1 MRFLSILLLLLALLP
16 SCQRID
22 APKDYQ
28 SNFIDDFYQPR
39 NPEIPMIDYNRF
51 SKPMLERM
59 NNSATDMQF
68 VGWLGRSV
76 KLNTLPA
83 ESMENLQY
91 QIIDI
96 NRYYQDYP
104 NSISINPISH
114 TTYDINTFSSLEHYY
129 ENSSYN
135 NSVSADVEIDF
146 GSIFNLA
153 ASFDFS
159 ESFNISTTSMNEY
172 IFGISDF
179 NILENKYSLSVADND
194 LRIIKNE
201 YLNDSFIQ
209 NIFFSTPVSVINNY
223 GEFVIRQ
230 FITGGSLEILYA
242 AHKSTNS
249 ASTTTNEE
257 YQFELETAIM
267 SMINGEVEHQIS
279 GRDSIYNYDL
289 FSDVRVSYKFL
300 GGDALM
306 SSFSLPE
313 NAETFVLNTTFWEN
327 SMQDPDNHVISK
339 YIDNSLIPIYTFIEE
354 DNLKNKYRN
363 IISGQGITLQA
374 LMVPNIKIAVTEY
387 SLQKNMK
394 LCQSYIT
401 TRFGDRILLNSID
414 VPESLVRNVV
424 GTEFQRLQGIFPDI
438 EIISYNDYQTGRPGL
453 NLNNF
458 QGCEFDINSLTKYVD
473 SNSGKTYLLTTIQST
488 GRKVAYVLYNEDIIN
503 EYTFDD
509 IIEQVPNT
517 DKSLHVIKTQY
528 ELIAL

>member
-1 MRFLSILLLLLALLP
+1 
-16 SCQRID
+16 
-22 APKDYQ
+22 
-28 SNFIDDFYQPR
+28 
-39 NPEIPMIDYNRF
+39 
-51 SKPMLERM
+51 
-59 NNSATDMQF
+59 
-68 VGWLGRSV
+68 
-76 KLNTLPA
+76 
-83 ESMENLQY
+83 
-91 QIIDI
+91 
-96 NRYYQDYP
+96 
-104 NSISINPISH
+104 
-114 TTYDINTFSSLEHYY
+114 
-129 ENSSYN
+129 
-135 NSVSADVEIDF
+135 
-146 GSIFNLA
+146 
-153 ASFDFS
+153 
-159 ESFNISTTSMNEY
+159 
-172 IFGISDF
+172 
-179 NILENKYSLSVADND
+179 
-194 LRIIKNE
+194 
-201 YLNDSFIQ
+201 
-209 NIFFSTPVSVINNY
+209 
-223 GEFVIRQ
+223 
-230 FITGGSLEILYA
+230 
-242 AHKSTNS
+242 
-249 ASTTTNEE
+249 
-257 YQFELETAIM
+257 
-267 SMINGEVEHQIS
+267 
-279 GRDSIYNYDL
+279 
-289 FSDVRVSYKFL
+289 
-300 GGDALM
+300 
-306 SSFSLPE
+306 
-313 NAETFVLNTTFWEN
+313 
-327 SMQDPDNHVISK
+327 MQDPDNHVISK

-438 EIISYNDYQTGRPGL
+438 EIISYNDYQTGKPGL